1 MKNINKIS
9 IIKTILFDIFIALI
23 GCLGVIFTVLYVDTF
38 ESGVWFAYSSVIT
51 AVSVSIISIL
61 TVLTIT
67 FSTSSKSFVYKLFM
81 LVVICISIAI
91 VSLYF
96 LKTTGFLNKVDS
108 IEKFREYIA
117 SFGNQAIF
125 WFTLIQF
132 LQVVILPIPA
142 FITVGA
148 GVLLFGPLKGAI
160 FSSIGIISGSI
171 VAFYVGRVFG
181 FKVAKWLVGEDSLNK
196 GLNIIKGKDKIIL
209 TFMFLFP
216 FFPDDIL
223 CFVAGITTL
232 SSSFFITM
240 IIITRIISVFASSYS
255 MNNSIIPYNT
265 WWGIL
270 LWVIFIVFTLGSMVF
285 ICKKG
290 DKIQHFFSKKKNKE
304 KTDKS

>member
-38 ESGVWFAYSSVIT
+38 ESGVCFAYSSVIT
-51 AVSVSIISIL
+51 AVSVSLISIL

-67 FSTSSKSFVYKLFM
+67 FSSNSKSFIYKLFM
-81 LVVICISIAI
+81 LVVTCLTITI

-96 LKTTGFLNKVDS
+96 LKTTGFLDKVDS
-108 IEKFREYIA
+108 IEKFREYIS
-117 SFGNQAIF
+117 SFGNQAVF

-132 LQVVILPIPA
+132 LQVVVLPIPA

-160 FSSIGIISGSI
+160 FSCIGIILGSI
-171 VAFYVGRVFG
+171 VAFFIGRIFG

-232 SSSFFITM
+232 SPSFFIIM
-240 IIITRIISVFASSYS
+240 IIITRIISVFASSFS
-255 MNNSIIPYNT
+255 MNNNIIPYDT

-270 LWVIFIVFTLGSMVF
+270 LWVIFILFTLLSMVL

-290 DKIQHFFSKKKNKE
+290 NKIQEFFTRKKSKRN
-304 KTDKS
+304 TDKS